1 MVACYIYIS
10 VILNKVI
17 AICLKGCKQ
26 EDHCIQISELVE
38 SSKQSGITNTKWCM
52 ENHRYSVNYVRSKV
66 ITFRR
71 ILTSARKGVTMH
83 HAQSTSA
90 PVTVGSRRPP
100 DSAGGRPCTTILGPW
115 PNLVPP
121 PHLTLTPTH
130 GLTSQPSLSQC
141 LSPGRWLMPEQR
153 AALVPP

>member
-66 ITFRR
+66 IRFRR
-71 ILTSARKGVTMH
+71 ILTAARKGVTMH
-83 HAQSTSA
+83 HAIVSYLYTSGNGPEHIRPGDRGLTEA
-90 PVTVGSRRPP
+90 PRQCWGEALHDHPGAMAEP
-100 DSAGGRPCTTILGPW
+100 G
-115 PNLVPP
+115 P
-121 PHLTLTPTH
+121 PHCT
-130 GLTSQPSLSQC
+130 
-141 LSPGRWLMPEQR
+141 
-153 AALVPP
+153 